1 MNTPLKIA
9 FLFGA
14 GAEAKKENFDQLVGG
29 DYFNKTVLS
38 PDETVYDALK
48 GKFGGT
54 YFGSCQYSRHKI
66 YSKGQSEKKALR
78 DMLRLYLEQKYYLPK
93 NDNYQ
98 EFKDAV
104 EKTTPYMTKEFLT
117 SLQNDL
123 SIGNGEKNKEFY
135 QSIENIIETQ
145 SAQDFEL
152 VIDEFNKVLAN
163 EELVI
168 ETDLMKLLAQETK
181 NKKCKYEFK
190 YNITSSGFFEKYF
203 HTIIDPSKYSR
214 VNFIKI
220 FNYYWSCYFAL
231 IDVILTM
238 IIPEPGQYREE
249 SDRKLLERIVIHTT
263 YDYEVILE
271 NIQHF
276 TKILYSDE
284 TFKIIAEKGKES
296 YYQYLKSSLEEDKA
310 FELSGVLTSNY
321 YRYAELLGEKDQI
334 AYLNGELK
342 LFEFPEILTIGDV
355 SDDSYD
361 SIIREKLFFPFI
373 LGQSML
379 KPVIASQQIYAFNK
393 ALNILN
399 KSDILVILGYNINE
413 DDNHINVL
421 LREFV
426 TAKKDRKIFVMGN
439 NDVDQVVRKLRLTDE
454 EQIVP
459 IGYDYK
465 KKKPNEAISL
475 LFDELRKEVR

>member
-1 MNTPLKIA
+1 M
-9 FLFGA
+9 
-14 GAEAKKENFDQLVGG
+14 
-29 DYFNKTVLS
+29 
-38 PDETVYDALK
+38 
-48 GKFGGT
+48 
-54 YFGSCQYSRHKI
+54 
-66 YSKGQSEKKALR
+66 
-78 DMLRLYLEQKYYLPK
+78 
-93 NDNYQ
+93 
-98 EFKDAV
+98 
-104 EKTTPYMTKEFLT
+104 
-117 SLQNDL
+117 
-123 SIGNGEKNKEFY
+123 
-135 QSIENIIETQ
+135 
-145 SAQDFEL
+145 
-152 VIDEFNKVLAN
+152 
-163 EELVI
+163 
-168 ETDLMKLLAQETK
+168 
-181 NKKCKYEFK
+181 
-190 YNITSSGFFEKYF
+190 
-203 HTIIDPSKYSR
+203 
-214 VNFIKI
+214 
-220 FNYYWSCYFAL
+220 
-231 IDVILTM
+231 
-238 IIPEPGQYREE
+238 
-249 SDRKLLERIVIHTT
+249 
-263 YDYEVILE
+263 E

>member
-1 MNTPLKIA
+1 M
-9 FLFGA
+9 
-14 GAEAKKENFDQLVGG
+14 
-29 DYFNKTVLS
+29 
-38 PDETVYDALK
+38 
-48 GKFGGT
+48 
-54 YFGSCQYSRHKI
+54 
-66 YSKGQSEKKALR
+66 
-78 DMLRLYLEQKYYLPK
+78 
-93 NDNYQ
+93 
-98 EFKDAV
+98 
-104 EKTTPYMTKEFLT
+104 
-117 SLQNDL
+117 
-123 SIGNGEKNKEFY
+123 
-135 QSIENIIETQ
+135 
-145 SAQDFEL
+145 
-152 VIDEFNKVLAN
+152 
-163 EELVI
+163 
-168 ETDLMKLLAQETK
+168 
-181 NKKCKYEFK
+181 
-190 YNITSSGFFEKYF
+190 
-203 HTIIDPSKYSR
+203 
-214 VNFIKI
+214 
-220 FNYYWSCYFAL
+220 
-231 IDVILTM
+231 
-238 IIPEPGQYREE
+238 
-249 SDRKLLERIVIHTT
+249 
-263 YDYEVILE
+263 
-271 NIQHF
+271 
-276 TKILYSDE
+276 
-284 TFKIIAEKGKES
+284 
-296 YYQYLKSSLEEDKA
+296 
-310 FELSGVLTSNY
+310 TSNY